1 MFHDGSDGPYPSILA
16 FFTFL
21 YMIAEY
27 CSEYEPAV
35 IIVDGED
42 AIVEVFSFDG
52 LYFDGDDDSWVRD
65 GVPLG

>member
-1 MFHDGSDGPYPSILA
+1 M
-16 FFTFL
+16 
-21 YMIAEY
+21 Y

-42 AIVEVFSFDG
+42 AIVEVFWFDD
-52 LYFDGDDDSWVRD
+52 LYLDGDDDAWVGD